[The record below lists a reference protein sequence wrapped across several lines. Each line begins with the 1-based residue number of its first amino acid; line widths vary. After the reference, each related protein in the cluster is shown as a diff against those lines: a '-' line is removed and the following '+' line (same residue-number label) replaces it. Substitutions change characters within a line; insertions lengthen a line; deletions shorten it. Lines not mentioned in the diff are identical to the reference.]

1 MPWQSAFHLSP
12 GQACDLDRADV
23 LLNELAADTLL
34 ADKGYNADERVIERL
49 EHQGKTAVI
58 PKRNRSVRRE
68 YDKDLYKARH
78 LSENFFANLKQYRA
92 IATRYDK
99 QAKTFW
105 VQFI

>member
-1 MPWQSAFHLSP
+1 MLCNPLGFHLSP

-58 PKRNRSVRRE
+58 LPKRNRSVRRM
-68 YDKDLYKARH
+68 
-78 LSENFFANLKQYRA
+78 
-92 IATRYDK
+92 TRTCTK
-99 QAKTFW
+99 HG
-105 VQFI
+105 I